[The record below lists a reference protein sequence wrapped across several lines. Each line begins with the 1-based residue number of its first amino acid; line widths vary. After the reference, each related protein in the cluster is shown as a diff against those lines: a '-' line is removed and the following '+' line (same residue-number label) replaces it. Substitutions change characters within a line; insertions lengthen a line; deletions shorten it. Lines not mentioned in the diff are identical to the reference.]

1 MHFFAL
7 KCYQS
12 DTTVISIKKKVK
24 KQIRT
29 VQTAP
34 SGVLVPLLWFVSRKS
49 STPALPHTARHH
61 YQPYIVSKLIV
72 KMTHCTIFVFV
83 IVLSISAGNAK

>member
-1 MHFFAL
+1 MHSFAL

-12 DTTVISIKKKVK
+12 DTTVISIKK

-49 STPALPHTARHH
+49 SMPALPHTARHH

-72 KMTHCTIFVFV
+72 KHITHCTIFVFV
-83 IVLSISAGNAK
+83 IILSISAGNAK